1 MITGGAGGRPL
12 SEFGWMSMLTDTEK
26 SILGEIAPEK
36 LYALTAELVRRPSV
50 SGEERPVADLIANFL
65 GDHGFDAEMTEV
77 EPGRPNVSA
86 CWGAEGPALLLTGHS
101 DTVPVGEGWSRDPF
115 GAEIAD
121 GRLYGR
127 GSCDMKAGLAGM
139 LLAMAAVKRRLPRPA
154 RQVIF
159 AACVDEEE
167 GGKGTQDALRK
178 GLAAEWAVIGEPT
191 ELQPIGAAK
200 GNAYFEVKVRGR
212 SAHAGSPELGANAIY
227 GAAKA
232 IEAVQRH
239 HAELRTRS
247 HPLLGTPSASVG
259 TVSGGFTV
267 SAVPDSCTF
276 WIDRRLIPGEDGNS
290 ALAELSRRLH
300 EDGAAYPG
308 TRIEERLAM
317 EMPAMQSPP
326 DHPIFAALAAAAA
339 DAGGPSLPL
348 GAWSAACDGGFL
360 QRGGIAPVV
369 LFGPGSIVRQAHRP
383 DEFVPLSE
391 TLTAARTYALLTARW
406 LSAAA
411 DR

>member
-1 MITGGAGGRPL
+1 
-12 SEFGWMSMLTDTEK
+12 MLTDSEK
-26 SILGEIAPEK
+26 AILGEIEPQA
-36 LYALTAELVRRPSV
+36 LYTLTAELVRKPSV
-50 SGEERPVADLIANFL
+50 SGEERGVAEFIANYL
-65 GDHGFDAEMTEV
+65 GDHGFAAEMTEV

-86 CWGAEGPALLLTGHS
+86 SWGAEMEPALLLTGHS
-101 DTVPVGEGWSRDPF
+101 DTVPIGEGWNRDPF
-115 GAEIAD
+115 GGEIAD

-139 LLAMAAVKRRLPRPA
+139 LMAMVAVRRRLPRPA
-154 RQVIF
+154 RRVIF

-178 GLAAEWAVIGEPT
+178 GLAADWAVIGEPT
-191 ELQPIGAAK
+191 DLQPIGAAK

-239 HAELRTRS
+239 HADLRKRA
-247 HPLLGTPSASVG
+247 HPLLGSPSASVG

-267 SAVPDSCTF
+267 SAVPDTCTF
-276 WIDRRLIPGEDGNS
+276 WIDRRLVPGEDGAA
-290 ALAELSRRLH
+290 ALAELSRCLH
-300 EDGAAYPG
+300 DEAAAHPG

-326 DHPIFAALAAAAA
+326 EHPIFAALSAAAR
-339 DAGGPSLPL
+339 DAGGPARPV
-348 GAWSAACDGGFL
+348 GGWSAACDGGFL

-369 LFGPGSIVRQAHRP
+369 LFGPGSIVNQAHRP

-391 TLTAARTYALLTARW
+391 TLIAARTYALLAARW
-406 LSAAA
+406 LGAAA

>member
-1 MITGGAGGRPL
+1 
-12 SEFGWMSMLTDTEK
+12 MLTDTEK
-26 SILGEIAPEK
+26 AIIGEIEPER
-36 LYALTAELVRRPSV
+36 LYALTAELVRKPSV
-50 SGEERPVADLIANFL
+50 SGEERGVADLIANFL
-65 GDHGFDAEMTEV
+65 GDHGLDPAMVEV

-86 CWGAEGPALLLTGHS
+86 SWGAEAGPALLLTGHS
-101 DTVPVGEGWSRDPF
+101 DTVPIGEGWNRDPF
-115 GAEIAD
+115 GGEIAE
-121 GRLYGR
+121 GNLYGR

-139 LLAMAAVKRRLPRPA
+139 MLALLAVKRRIPRPS
-154 RQVIF
+154 RRVIF

-178 GLAAEWAVIGEPT
+178 GLAADCAVIGEPT

-200 GNAYFEVKVRGR
+200 GDAYFEVKVRGR

-232 IEAVQRH
+232 IEVVQRH
-239 HAELRTRS
+239 HAELRQRK
-247 HPLLGTPSASVG
+247 HPLLGSPSASVG

-276 WIDRRLIPGEDGNS
+276 WVDRRLMPGEDGAS

-300 EDGAAYPG
+300 EESAAFPG
-308 TRIEERLAM
+308 TQIEERLAM
-317 EMPAMQSPP
+317 EMPAMQSPL
-326 DHPIFAALAAAAA
+326 DHPIFAALATAAA
-339 DAGGPSLPL
+339 DVGGPSLPV
-348 GAWSAACDGGFL
+348 GGWSAACDGGFL

-369 LFGPGSIVRQAHRP
+369 LFGPGSITKQAHRP

-391 TLTAARTYALLTARW
+391 LLIAARSYALLAARW
-406 LSAAA
+406 LNS
-411 DR
+411 